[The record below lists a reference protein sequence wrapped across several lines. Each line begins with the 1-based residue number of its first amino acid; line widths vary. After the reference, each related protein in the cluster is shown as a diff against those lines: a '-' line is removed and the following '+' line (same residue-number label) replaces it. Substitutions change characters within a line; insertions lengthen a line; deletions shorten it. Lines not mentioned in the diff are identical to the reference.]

1 MMDCAAVSILYGW
14 GERVGNITTT
24 SKAGGKHTAT
34 VDDVH
39 FYFYTGNGEV
49 EGFYADEIAPGGEFH
64 DRPWCRLDQLAGTS
78 LADSQVGEDMGRLK
92 AQKKGKEGEAR
103 AHHQQL

>member
-1 MMDCAAVSILYGW
+1 MMYCAAVSILYGW
-14 GERVGNITTT
+14 GERVGYITTT

-78 LADSQVGEDMGRLK
+78 LSHKSGKTWDDSRRKRKGRKGRL
-92 AQKKGKEGEAR
+92 E
-103 AHHQQL
+103 HIISN